1 MSSRLLPT
9 GSSPLE
15 LAAAEACAAIERVP
29 VPIKTLANPDTCPL
43 PLLPYLAWA
52 WSVDRWDADW
62 PERTKRD
69 VIKASMFVHKHK
81 GTIGA
86 LRRVVEPLG
95 YLISVTEWWKTGD
108 QNGTFRLTVGVSES
122 GITEET
128 YYELERLIFDAK
140 PVSRHLLGLSINLS
154 TSGNFYCGAAT
165 NTGDTL
171 TVYPYIPETVRVE
184 SANYLG
190 AALITIDKV
199 RVNP

>member
-15 LAAAEACAAIERVP
+15 LAAAEACAEIQRVP
-29 VPIKTLANPDTCPL
+29 VPIKTLINPDTCPVH
-43 PLLPYLAWA
+43 LLPYLAWA

-69 VIKASMFVHKHK
+69 VIKASMFIHKHK

-95 YLISVTEWWKTGD
+95 YLIRITEWWKTGD
-108 QNGTFRLTVGVSES
+108 RNGTFRLTVGVSET

-140 PVSRHLLGLSINLS
+140 PVSRHLLGLAINLD
-154 TSGNFYCGAAT
+154 TCGDVYIAAGEFSGEEI
-165 NTGDTL
+165 
-171 TVYPYIPETVRVE
+171 TVYPYQPDVIETTGDEYTAGAIHIIDTVRV
-184 SANYLG
+184 
-190 AALITIDKV
+190 
-199 RVNP
+199 

>member
-15 LAAAEACAAIERVP
+15 IAAARACAEIERVP
-29 VPIKTLANPDTCPL
+29 VPIKILINPDTCPL
-43 PLLPYLAWA
+43 HLLPYLAWA

-69 VIKASMFVHKHK
+69 VINASMFIHKHK

-95 YLISVTEWWKTGD
+95 YLIRITEWWKTGD
-108 QNGTFRLTVGVSES
+108 RNGTFRLTVGVSET

-140 PVSRHLLGLSINLS
+140 PVSRHLLGLAINLD
-154 TSGNFYCGAAT
+154 TCGDVYIAAGEFSGGGNYR
-165 NTGDTL
+165 L
-171 TVYPYIPETVRVE
+171 SL
-184 SANYLG
+184 SA
-190 AALITIDKV
+190 
-199 RVNP
+199 

>member
-15 LAAAEACAAIERVP
+15 IAAAEACAAIARVP
-29 VPIKTLANPDTCPL
+29 VPIKTLVSPDTCPL

-52 WSVDRWDADW
+52 WSVDRWDPAW
-62 PERTKRD
+62 SERTKRD
-69 VIKASMFVHKHK
+69 VIKSSMFVHKHK

-95 YLISVTEWWKTGD
+95 YLISITEWWKTGD
-108 QNGTFRLTVGVSES
+108 RNGTFRLTVGVSEN

-140 PVSRHLLGLSINLS
+140 PVSRHLLGLSISLG
-154 TSGNFYCGAAT
+154 TEGAVYCGASV
-165 NTGDTL
+165 NTGDVL
-171 TVYPYIPETVRVE
+171 KVYPYMPETIRTE
-184 SANYLG
+184 SQAYTG

-199 RVNP
+199 RINP

>member
-1 MSSRLLPT
+1 MSSRLLPP

-15 LAAAEACAAIERVP
+15 IAAARACAEIERVP
-29 VPIKTLANPDTCPL
+29 VPLKILINPDTCPL
-43 PLLPYLAWA
+43 HLLPYLAWA
-52 WSVDRWDADW
+52 WSVDRWGADW

-69 VIKASMFVHKHK
+69 VIKASMFIHKHK

-95 YLISVTEWWKTGD
+95 YLIRITEWWKTGD
-108 QNGTFRLTVGVSES
+108 RNGTFRLTVGVSET

-154 TSGNFYCGAAT
+154 TQCNIYCGAT
-165 NTGDTL
+165 VNTGDVL
-171 TVYPYIPETVRVE
+171 KVYPYMPETIRTE
-184 SANYLG
+184 SAAYTG

>member
-15 LAAAEACAAIERVP
+15 LAAAQACAEIQRVP
-29 VPIKTLANPDTCPL
+29 VPLKTLVNPDTCPL
-43 PLLPYLAWA
+43 HLLPYLAWA

-108 QNGTFRLTVGVSES
+108 RNGTFRLTVGVSET

-140 PVSRHLLGLSINLS
+140 PVSRHLLGLSVGLNSRGECYTAASLS
-154 TSGNFYCGAAT
+154 A
-165 NTGDTL
+165 GD
-171 TVYPYIPETVRVE
+171 E
-184 SANYLG
+184 
-190 AALITIDKV
+190 ITIY
-199 RVNP
+199 PLT

>member
-15 LAAAEACAAIERVP
+15 IAAARACAEIERVP
-29 VPIKTLANPDTCPL
+29 VPIKILINPDTCPL
-43 PLLPYLAWA
+43 HLLPYLAWA

-69 VIKASMFVHKHK
+69 VINASMFIHKHK

-95 YLISVTEWWKTGD
+95 YLIRITEWWKTGD
-108 QNGTFRLTVGVSES
+108 RNGTFRLTVGVSET

-140 PVSRHLLGLSINLS
+140 PVSRHLLGLAINLD
-154 TSGNFYCGAAT
+154 TCGDVYIAAGEFSGEEI
-165 NTGDTL
+165 
-171 TVYPYIPETVRVE
+171 TVYPYQPDVIETTGGEYTAGAIHIIDTVRV
-184 SANYLG
+184 
-190 AALITIDKV
+190 
-199 RVNP
+199 

>member
-15 LAAAEACAAIERVP
+15 LAAAEACAEIQRVP
-29 VPIKTLANPDTCPL
+29 VPIKTLVNPDTCPL
-43 PLLPYLAWA
+43 HLLPYLAWA

-108 QNGTFRLTVGVSES
+108 RNGTFRLTVGVSES

-128 YYELERLIFDAK
+128 YYELERLIFNAK
-140 PVSRHLLGLSINLS
+140 SLSRHLLGLSVGLNSRGECYTAVSLS
-154 TSGNFYCGAAT
+154 A
-165 NTGDTL
+165 GD
-171 TVYPYIPETVRVE
+171 E
-184 SANYLG
+184 
-190 AALITIDKV
+190 ITIY
-199 RVNP
+199 PLT

>member
-15 LAAAEACAAIERVP
+15 LAAAQACAEIQRVP
-29 VPIKTLANPDTCPL
+29 VPLKPRSILIPVRCICCPIWRGRGRLTAGMQTGRSGQSGTL
-43 PLLPYLAWA
+43 
-52 WSVDRWDADW
+52 S
-62 PERTKRD
+62 KRQCSFTS
-69 VIKASMFVHKHK
+69 IR

-108 QNGTFRLTVGVSES
+108 RNGTFRLTVGVSET

-140 PVSRHLLGLSINLS
+140 PLSRHLLGLSINLS
-154 TSGNFYCGAAT
+154 TSGNFTAVLPPTPAT
-165 NTGDTL
+165 
-171 TVYPYIPETVRVE
+171 R
-184 SANYLG
+184 
-190 AALITIDKV
+190 
-199 RVNP
+199 

>member
-15 LAAAEACAAIERVP
+15 IAAARACAEIERVP
-29 VPIKTLANPDTCPL
+29 VPIKILINPDTCPL
-43 PLLPYLAWA
+43 HLLPYLAWA

-69 VIKASMFVHKHK
+69 VIKASMFIHKHK

-95 YLISVTEWWKTGD
+95 YLIRITEWWKTGD
-108 QNGTFRLTVGVSES
+108 RNGTFRLTVGVSET

-128 YYELERLIFDAK
+128 YYELERLIFDAR
-140 PVSRHLLGLSINLS
+140 PLSRHLLGLAISLDTCGDIHIAAGEF
-154 TSGNFYCGAAT
+154 SGEEIT
-165 NTGDTL
+165 I
-171 TVYPYIPETVRVE
+171 YPYQPDAIETTGGEYTAGAIHIIDTVRV
-184 SANYLG
+184 
-190 AALITIDKV
+190 
-199 RVNP
+199 